1 MAIKQKK
8 IVILVE
14 QQYQDLEIWY
24 PLLRLKEEGVKVIV
38 AGTGSSKSYN
48 GKYGYPIRAER
59 NVKDINPAEVD
70 GVIVPGGWAPDFLR
84 RHESVL
90 KFVKDLDDAG
100 KLVASICHGASVLV
114 SSGILKGRTITCF
127 KAVKDDVVYAGAK
140 YVDEEVVVDKNIIT
154 SRTPDDLPAFCRKI
168 LELLIKQK

>member
-1 MAIKQKK
+1 MAMGQKK
-8 IVILVE
+8 MVILVE
-14 QQYQDLEIWY
+14 NQYQDLEVWY
-24 PLLRLKEEGVKVIV
+24 PLLRLREEGVKVIV

-48 GKYGYPIRAER
+48 GKYGYPIKADCI
-59 NVKDINPAEVD
+59 VKDINPADVD

-84 RHESVL
+84 RYEFVS

-100 KLVASICHGASVLV
+100 KVVASICHGASVLV

-127 KAVKDDVVYAGAK
+127 KAVKDDVVCAGAK
-140 YVDEEVVVDKNIIT
+140 FVDEEVVVDRNIIS

-168 LELLIKQK
+168 IELLLK